1 MLKKTHIHRDDI
13 DAALVGRLIAAQF
26 PQWAHLAVSPVAV
39 SGWDNRTFHLGDE
52 LSVRLPSAEG
62 YVAQVAKE
70 HRWLPALAS
79 QLPLPIPVPVAMGA
93 PSDEY
98 PWPWSIYHWLPG
110 ETASLERIADLD
122 RFAVDLARFLAALE
136 RIAATDGPPPKPHNF
151 YRGGPLTTYDDE
163 TRRSITALGDI
174 IDGGAAT
181 EAWEAALAAIWGGQ
195 PVWVHGDIT
204 AGNLLVEDG
213 QLSAVIDFGC
223 SGVGDPA
230 CDLAIAWTLFDE
242 GSRAAFRAALPLDDA
257 TWARGRAWALWKAL
271 ITLVDHMDTDPVQAD
286 GARQVIDAVLAD
298 YARHARSST

>member
-1 MLKKTHIHRDDI
+1 MTQKKTHIDRDDI
-13 DAALVGRLIAAQF
+13 DTALVRRLAAAQF
-26 PQWAHLAVSPVAV
+26 PQWADLPVKPVAV

-70 HRWLPALAS
+70 HRWLPVLAP

-93 PSDEY
+93 PTSEY
-98 PWPWSIYHWLPG
+98 PWPWSIYRWLPG
-110 ETASLERIADLD
+110 ETATLERVADLD
-122 RFAVDLARFLAALE
+122 RFAVDLARFLHALQA
-136 RIAATDGPPPKPHNF
+136 IDSSGGPAPKPHNF

-163 TRRSITALGDI
+163 TRRSIAALDGA
-174 IDGGAAT
+174 IDAGAAT
-181 EAWEAALAAIWGGQ
+181 EAWETALAATWGGSA
-195 PVWVHGDIT
+195 VWVHGDIA
-204 AGNLLVEDG
+204 AGNLLVEGG

-230 CDLAIAWTLFDE
+230 CDLAIAWTLFDD

-271 ITLVDHMDTDPVQAD
+271 ITLVDHRDTDPVQAD

-298 YARHARSST
+298 HARGM